1 MVRELVFETIQR
13 STTPL
18 MIVNQILKH
27 VETGKLKVGDQLPS
41 ERELCKMFGVG
52 RSSVR
57 EAIRA
62 LVVMGNLEVIQGKGT
77 FLCKSVNTEEQPSL
91 LESALDAMPVFD
103 LMEARQLLEV
113 NVVRLASERVDKM
126 DIRRMHS
133 AITKMAECGDNIRA
147 FYEAD
152 LEFHNVLAESTGN
165 LVISE
170 MMKVIIK
177 MVHSHSFNF
186 MAITADTKEMT
197 ISSARQIVQLV
208 ARGEGEKAAGV
219 MLDYLQV
226 VNDKLKTL
234 ITHTAKGKKAED

>member
-1 MVRELVFETIQR
+1 MVFETIQR

-18 MIVNQILKH
+18 IIVNQILSH
-27 VETGKLKVGDQLPS
+27 LETGKLKIGDKLPS

-62 LVVMGNLEVIQGKGT
+62 LVVMGNIEVIQGKGT
-77 FLCKSVNTEEQPSL
+77 FLCKAMNTGDQPSL

-103 LMEARQLLEV
+103 LMEARQMLEID
-113 NVVRLASERVDKM
+113 VVRLAAERVDKM
-126 DIRRMHS
+126 DIRRMHL
-133 AITKMAECGDNIRA
+133 AITKMVESCDDTKS

-152 LEFHNVLAESTGN
+152 LEFHNALAESTGN

-177 MVHSHSFNF
+177 MVHNYSFDF
-186 MAITADTKEMT
+186 MAISADTKEKT
-197 ISSARQIVQLV
+197 ISSSRQIVQLV
-208 ARGEGEKAAGV
+208 ARGEGEKAAEV
-219 MLDYLQV
+219 MLDYLRV
-226 VNDKLKTL
+226 VDAKLKKL
-234 ITHTAKGKKAED
+234 ISDAAKKRKD